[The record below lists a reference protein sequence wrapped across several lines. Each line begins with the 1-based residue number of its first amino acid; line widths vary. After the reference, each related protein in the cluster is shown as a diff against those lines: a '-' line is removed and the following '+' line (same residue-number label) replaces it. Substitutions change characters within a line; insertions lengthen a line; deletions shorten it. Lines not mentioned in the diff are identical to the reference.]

1 MRDPVLTAHARTMRK
16 TPTEPEQ
23 RLWLALRAERLGGLK
38 FRRQKVIGPFIVD
51 FAVRNP
57 MLVVEVDGDSHAQ
70 QEIYDERRSVFLR
83 ECGYRVLRFTNQDVM
98 TNMESVLMLILETAG
113 LAPLPTLSPEG
124 ERA

>member
-16 TPTEPEQ
+16 APTEPEQ

-57 MLVVEVDGDSHAQ
+57 MLVVEIDGDSHAH